1 MAETLPCSMCGS
13 NAIEAPEGATPQT
26 RFTCRFCSARVAR
39 RRNVAECRVEAKRHQ
54 LRLDQAELRRK
65 IAAARMAEL
74 FDVAKTWS
82 ELSGQALAVQHPA

>member
-1 MAETLPCSMCGS
+1 MADVLLCSTCGG
-13 NAIEAPEGATPQT
+13 NPIPTPEGVTPRT

-39 RRNVAECRVEAKRHQ
+39 RRNIAECRVEAKRHQ

-74 FDVAKTWS
+74 FDVAKTLR
-82 ELSGQALAVQHPA
+82 EPIGQPLMAQQSV